1 VKAEERKPEQSSWFW
16 QWTGGVC
23 VGDMLGSDV
32 RISGETSFGGK
43 KPTCGTSPETG
54 KAAWAKGGVGD
65 LGIGKL
71 AGGERQWLEEIRGE
85 LQSKR
90 YRPEPVLRVMIPKA
104 GGGQRALGIP
114 TLKDRVVQMAVYL
127 VLMPIFEADF
137 HPRSYGFRPKRSAH
151 QAVEAVREAL
161 RIGKVEVVDADLAKY
176 FDTIPHRKLL
186 KQVARRVSD
195 GMILKLIKSW
205 LRAPVLQEDEGG
217 GRKIVSSRQG
227 TPQGGV
233 ISPLLA
239 NIYLHP
245 LDEAVNEGCRQ
256 KPRMIRYADELVI

>member
-1 VKAEERKPEQSSWFW
+1 
-16 QWTGGVC
+16 
-23 VGDMLGSDV
+23 
-32 RISGETSFGGK
+32 
-43 KPTCGTSPETG
+43 
-54 KAAWAKGGVGD
+54 
-65 LGIGKL
+65 
-71 AGGERQWLEEIRGE
+71 
-85 LQSKR
+85 
-90 YRPEPVLRVMIPKA
+90 
-104 GGGQRALGIP
+104 
-114 TLKDRVVQMAVYL
+114 MAVYL

-205 LRAPVLQEDEGG
+205 LRAPVLKEDEGG

-239 NIYLHP
+239 IICSRPLWRSLRADPSIYGSSSS
-245 LDEAVNEGCRQ
+245 AVAMAQIWQPEREIQ
-256 KPRMIRYADELVI
+256 TLARPATLR